1 MLLALVFWVVSPVVH
16 CSCIRGLAFGC
27 WKVEARPNYN
37 GHFTLLTRNPN
48 NGGMF
53 LSSLTINYQALSSPK
68 ASWSPHLLNNYI
80 SLFLCLVGN
89 GSHLS
94 SHITSLTSFGGEL
107 MPYNIVYL
115 ITQKDS
121 YGDIWSSHEW
131 LKQNQVSR
139 SPSRLLYKSNE
150 SGVV

>member
-1 MLLALVFWVVSPVVH
+1 MFGGKWESPF
-16 CSCIRGLAFGC
+16 IT
-27 WKVEARPNYN
+27 Y
-37 GHFTLLTRNPN
+37 
-48 NGGMF
+48 
-53 LSSLTINYQALSSPK
+53 
-68 ASWSPHLLNNYI
+68 YI
-80 SLFLCLVGN
+80 IDF
-89 GSHLS
+89 
-94 SHITSLTSFGGEL
+94 IWGEL
-107 MPYNIVYL
+107 MPYNIVYF